1 MKTKN
6 NIKKE
11 LPKKVLNQLAKYRKE
26 VEDFNAEI
34 EAYAKMT
41 GDYDVPEIDS
51 TVIGYD
57 KLIPY
62 TITERANG
70 FRVTTDGNTYT
81 VKAVCINGEWE
92 TVGWHNYLDGLKE
105 QIKYDRR
112 RLNKGIRVWKSE
124 NPDAELERDDEDE
137 E

>member
-1 MKTKN
+1 MA
-6 NIKKE
+6 KKE
-11 LPKKVLNQLAKYRKE
+11 VSKKALNLLAKYRKQ

-51 TVIGYD
+51 TVIGFSP
-57 KLIPY
+57 LVPY
-62 TITERANG
+62 EIKERVNG
-70 FRVTTDGNTYT
+70 FKVTTDGNVFT

-92 TVGWHNYLDGLKE
+92 TVGWHYLDGLKA
-105 QIKYDRR
+105 QIAFDRR
-112 RLNKGIRVWKSE
+112 RLRKGIRVWKSE
-124 NPDAELERDDEDE
+124 NPDAELEKDDEDE

>member
-1 MKTKN
+1 MA
-6 NIKKE
+6 KKE
-11 LPKKVLNQLAKYRKE
+11 VSKKVLNLLAKYRKQ

-51 TVIGYD
+51 TVIGFSP
-57 KLIPY
+57 LVPY
-62 TITERANG
+62 EIKERVNG
-70 FRVTTDGNTYT
+70 FKVTTDGIVYT

-92 TVGWHNYLDGLKE
+92 ILGWHYLDGLKA
-105 QIKYDRR
+105 QIAFDRR
-112 RLNKGIRVWKSE
+112 RLRKGIRVWKSE
-124 NPDAELERDDEDE
+124 NPDAELEKDDEDE